1 MHTKVRKEG
10 HDLCSL
16 RFFEEQKNSGR
27 NKSKSRKRG
36 RFELKVIKSYQ
47 RVWAWDSAKP
57 ELSDWEGIKVERMNL
72 QWSLT
77 GEIVY
82 CSWKGMDNAYVG
94 SEPRKEWH
102 NETWTGREEPKA
114 PRWKKVAKNRCRRRH
129 IIEPLVSIQ
138 LYKLKVAILSGL

>member
-1 MHTKVRKEG
+1 MEMHTKVRKEP

-16 RFFEEQKNSGR
+16 CFFEEQKNSGR

-82 CSWKGMDNAYVG
+82 CS
-94 SEPRKEWH
+94 
-102 NETWTGREEPKA
+102 
-114 PRWKKVAKNRCRRRH
+114 
-129 IIEPLVSIQ
+129 
-138 LYKLKVAILSGL
+138 